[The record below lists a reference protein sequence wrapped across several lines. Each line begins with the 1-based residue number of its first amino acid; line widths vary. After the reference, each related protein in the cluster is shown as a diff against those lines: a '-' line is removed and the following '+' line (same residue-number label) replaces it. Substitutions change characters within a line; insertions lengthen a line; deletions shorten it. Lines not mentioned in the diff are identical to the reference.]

1 MPPPPR
7 SLLLALILLATAE
20 RKQGRL
26 SRLASRA
33 TGAVVDA
40 VDPDAIIDH
49 VDVDAIVQ
57 RIDIDALV
65 DRIDIDAL
73 VRRIDVDALLAGI
86 DFDALIKH
94 VDLDAAMAG
103 VDVNALL
110 DRVEINDLLDG
121 VDPDRLLDRVDPDRL
136 LDRVGVDRMLDRVDV
151 NRLMDRVDVN
161 RLMDRADVE
170 KIVVRAGIPEIVA
183 ESTSHLTGSLLDI
196 VRRQLVALDE
206 IVGRVIYRLTGRDPT
221 ERPVAPAL
229 LRGADGPS
237 AVSTKGRAQV
247 TGHYAG
253 AITRLAAFAFDGFA
267 VFGLFTLAAAALAFV
282 ATLFG
287 LELEA
292 AAVPRVVSAAIYA
305 GWAFLYWWVG
315 LALLGKTLG
324 KGLVGLRVVS
334 HDGHPLTARRALAR
348 TLSLPISFLLFG
360 LGLLGIVFGRHRRAL
375 HDVIAGT
382 CEVYDWGD
390 RPADIPAP
398 LTRWIER
405 RVDAR

>member
-1 MPPPPR
+1 
-7 SLLLALILLATAE
+7 
-20 RKQGRL
+20 
-26 SRLASRA
+26 
-33 TGAVVDA
+33 
-40 VDPDAIIDH
+40 
-49 VDVDAIVQ
+49 
-57 RIDIDALV
+57 
-65 DRIDIDAL
+65 
-73 VRRIDVDALLAGI
+73 
-86 DFDALIKH
+86 
-94 VDLDAAMAG
+94 
-103 VDVNALL
+103 
-110 DRVEINDLLDG
+110 
-121 VDPDRLLDRVDPDRL
+121 
-136 LDRVGVDRMLDRVDV
+136 
-151 NRLMDRVDVN
+151 
-161 RLMDRADVE
+161 MDRADVE

-229 LRGADGPS
+229 LRGAEGLPG
-237 AVSTKGRAQV
+237 VSTKGRAQV

-253 AITRLAAFAFDGFA
+253 AITRLAAFAVDGFA
-267 VFGLFTLAAAALAFV
+267 VFGLFTLAAAAVAFV

-287 LELEA
+287 LEFDA
-292 AAVPRVVSAAIYA
+292 STVPGVVSAVIYT
-305 GWAFLYWWVG
+305 GWAFIYWWVG

-334 HDGHPLTARRALAR
+334 YDGRPLTARRALVR

-360 LGLLGIVFGRHRRAL
+360 LGLLGIVLGRHRRAL